1 MTTKPETA
9 VRSWQNFLTMA
20 VGAGVGYGMN
30 YGLIRL
36 GARFRDMFT
45 TNKILEAADAA
56 LVGTGLAAVVYMGL
70 MLFGWSK
77 SGLVGDFLVGF
88 GAGALADELLSSG
101 VMGGS

>member
-20 VGAGVGYGMN
+20 VGAGVGYGM
-30 YGLIRL
+30 
-36 GARFRDMFT
+36 
-45 TNKILEAADAA
+45 
-56 LVGTGLAAVVYMGL
+56 LAAVVYMGL